1 MKYIAMTMVLAFSL
15 YGDIYDTYSP
25 TGVQQEHNGTV
36 QNIEINESEHNNSVA
51 IADIDA
57 NVTADFLNQDYF
69 TNVIRYAPIFFDG
82 EDMDGNASAILDKVM
97 YDLNA
102 SDMNKSRMTII
113 GHTPESKDVN
123 NSISTNWFVSFFQGM
138 ATHEG
143 NSVDEDINLS
153 KKRGEIVYEWFI
165 DQNVSEK
172 IMLVDER
179 AGKDKLFTEGTSEG
193 RDKNNRVDIAL
204 YVIAD
209 RDHDGV
215 LDPYDACPGTH
226 AGLSVDKFGCSGS
239 LRLDI
244 NFKLDSAEVD
254 GEDNSS
260 IESFARFLIKNPPY
274 DAIIV
279 GHTDEQGR
287 AKYNE
292 GLSLRRSETIVKML
306 ISYGVAAERLKG
318 EGKGESEPVITR
330 QEKLEEKI
338 ANLEANATV
347 SSENNITV
355 AKTKNKSKKR
365 KKKVKLTREE
375 TQEVYATNRRIEA
388 HYFLRPEPV
397 VEKKKPKAPRL
408 RFKSK

>member
-1 MKYIAMTMVLAFSL
+1 MVLALSL
-15 YGDIYDTYSP
+15 YGGIYDAYSP
-25 TGVQQEHNGTV
+25 ISVQQEQSITV
-36 QNIEINESEHNNSVA
+36 QNIDVNESEHNNSIR
-51 IADIDA
+51 IADVDA
-57 NVTADFLNQDYF
+57 NVTAAFFNQDYF
-69 TNVIRYAPIFFDG
+69 TQIIRYAPIFFDG
-82 EDMDGNASAILDKVM
+82 EDMDGNASAILDKIM

-102 SDMNKSRMTII
+102 SDMKKSRVTII

-123 NSISTNWFVSFFQGM
+123 NSVSTNWFVSFFQNI

-143 NSVDEDINLS
+143 NDVDEDINLS
-153 KKRGEIVYEWFI
+153 KKRGEIVYQWFI

-179 AGKDKLFTEGTSEG
+179 AGKDKLYTEGVSEG

-204 YVIAD
+204 YIIAD

-226 AGLSVDKFGCSGS
+226 PGLSVDKYGCSGS

-260 IESFARFLIKNPPY
+260 IESFAKFLIENPPY
-274 DAIIV
+274 DAMIV

-292 GLSLRRSETIVKML
+292 GLSLRRAETIVKML
-306 ISYGVAAERLKG
+306 ISYGVSEDRLKG
-318 EGKGESEPVITR
+318 QGKGESEPIITR
-330 QEKLEEKI
+330 QQKLEDKI
-338 ANLEANATV
+338 ANLAANATV
-347 SSENNITV
+347 SSESNIT
-355 AKTKNKSKKR
+355 ATETKTKSKKR
-365 KKKVKLTREE
+365 EKKVKLTREE

-388 HYFLRPEPV
+388 HYFLRPEPI